1 MFQVCRWCKEREK
14 ADVRKRVTRLRL
26 VSRGSGGFAAST
38 RFTEAGV
45 RVQAKH
51 GGDCGGRSPMGQQ
64 RLKSKTEGDQPG
76 RGITFPLD
84 RRGSD
89 ADEFEAEAQAMH

>member
-51 GGDCGGRSPMGQQ
+51 GGDWWRKVPNGTATAEIQ
-64 RLKSKTEGDQPG
+64 DG
-76 RGITFPLD
+76 RGSAWKRNNFSTGPS
-84 RRGSD
+84 GK
-89 ADEFEAEAQAMH
+89 